1 MDTSSIELM
10 PIRSKVAQHGRVIQT
25 GRRLRRIVSER
36 IVCLEGCTGLEQV
49 AEEIKETAD

>member
-1 MDTSSIELM
+1 M